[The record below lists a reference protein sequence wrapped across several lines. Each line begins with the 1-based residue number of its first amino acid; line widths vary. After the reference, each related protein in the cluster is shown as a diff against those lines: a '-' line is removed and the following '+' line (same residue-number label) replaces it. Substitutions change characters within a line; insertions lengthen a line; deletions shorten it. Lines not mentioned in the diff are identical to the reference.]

1 MREERLTAVAPIS
14 VPSWRDVE
22 SAVNHPLE
30 TPQRP
35 DALRAVSVPDAFL
48 SLRTAALAAE
58 LSVATLY
65 RKAKTDPNFP
75 KLIKIGVR
83 CTRVRAGDLTAWLA
97 SHANQSN
104 DSHRGGK

>member
-1 MREERLTAVAPIS
+1 M
-14 VPSWRDVE
+14 
-22 SAVNHPLE
+22 NHPLE
-30 TPQRP
+30 TPQKP
-35 DALRAVSVPDAFL
+35 DALSAVSIPDAFL

-75 KLIKIGVR
+75 KLIKIGAR

-97 SHANQSN
+97 SHADQPN
-104 DSHRGGK
+104 DAHRGGE